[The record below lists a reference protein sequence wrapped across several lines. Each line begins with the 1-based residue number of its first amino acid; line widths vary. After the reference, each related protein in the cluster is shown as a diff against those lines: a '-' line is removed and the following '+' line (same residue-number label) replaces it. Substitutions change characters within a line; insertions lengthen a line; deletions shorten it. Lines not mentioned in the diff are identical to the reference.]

1 MFSTACVI
9 YKHFYRFSVKVWPM
23 HYIVEQT
30 GGDEVSETVKFVR
43 NMDRFFDC
51 LNVSNFTTGYHKR
64 KVYQNPYTSKN
75 DFRLK
80 VIIESK

>member
-1 MFSTACVI
+1 MCNIQTLIQVLSE
-9 YKHFYRFSVKVWPM
+9 SVANAL
-23 HYIVEQT
+23 ERT
-30 GGDEVSETVKFVR
+30 GGNEVSETVKFVR